1 MSVCFFYDL
10 LLIEQTSM
18 PRGVFRGMNGAMSPP
33 PLGRQDSIISIEWFA
48 YHSILHT
55 IATFGPKSGLNL
67 SEELFFFAVFT

>member
-1 MSVCFFYDL
+1 
-10 LLIEQTSM
+10 M
-18 PRGVFRGMNGAMSPP
+18 PRGVFRGVNGAMPPP

-67 SEELFFFAVFT
+67 SEELFFLRSSPNFGLKTGLNLSEDL